1 MNQSVRIDKWLWS
14 ARIYK
19 TRTLATE
26 ACRKGQVSIAGV
38 KVKPSR
44 MVTEGEILNV
54 RKNPLTLPFQSFSIL
69 LFLIGV
75 PFSLRWFHHKTRA
88 IRLEKALKERLP
100 AYRKA
105 ASARMYV
112 FSLIALFALFLEVF
126 TTMPNALVFF
136 LMTMLFFLFCI
147 PVKGQVIKDL
157 ELFPNP
163 EQAQETEEQPS
174 EQASER
180 PK

>member
-54 RKNPLTLPFQSFSIL
+54 RKNPLTLTLKILSPIQNRVPARLIPEVLQDLTPAEEYEMLEMARIASF
-69 LFLIGV
+69 G
-75 PFSLRWFHHKTRA
+75 KRA
-88 IRLEKALKERLP
+88 AGSGRPTKKER
-100 AYRKA
+100 R
-105 ASARMYV
+105 
-112 FSLIALFALFLEVF
+112 
-126 TTMPNALVFF
+126 
-136 LMTMLFFLFCI
+136 
-147 PVKGQVIKDL
+147 DL
-157 ELFPNP
+157 ESFLNN
-163 EQAQETEEQPS
+163 EE
-174 EQASER
+174 E
-180 PK
+180 

>member
-1 MNQSVRIDKWLWS
+1 
-14 ARIYK
+14 
-19 TRTLATE
+19 
-26 ACRKGQVSIAGV
+26 
-38 KVKPSR
+38 
-44 MVTEGEILNV
+44 
-54 RKNPLTLPFQSFSIL
+54 
-69 LFLIGV
+69 
-75 PFSLRWFHHKTRA
+75 
-88 IRLEKALKERLP
+88 
-100 AYRKA
+100 
-105 ASARMYV
+105 MYV